1 MYNNATIF
9 SLIDLASSN
18 FPLHHILL
26 FLWRIRFADSSD
38 FFEGFITIE
47 MESQQKEKLI
57 KIGQWIL
64 SESNFIS

>member
-18 FPLHHILL
+18 FPLLILL

>member
-18 FPLHHILL
+18 FSLDHVLL
-26 FLWRIRFADSSD
+26 FLWRIRFADSPD